1 MFLKQSK
8 ITKYAIKVPRINWR
22 AVRLII
28 EDCIGAISIF
38 GTGYLILLIGHGLGL
53 N

>member
-8 ITKYAIKVPRINWR
+8 ITKYAIKVPRIDWR
-22 AVRLII
+22 EVRLII

-38 GTGYLILLIGHGLGL
+38 GTGYLILLIGHGFGL